1 MKIGVLG
8 HVLLGLLTEGE
19 RTGYELTRDF
29 DISLANVWAASHSQ
43 IYPELAKLEAAA
55 LIRKTDA
62 GPRGSQRYAI
72 TPDGADAVRTWLS
85 ETNPADNPRTEWMV
99 RVFFLGLLAPEK
111 AASYF
116 AEQQRMHVAKLE
128 RYRAYAEH
136 CSLDDE
142 ATRWSRIALEAGIRH
157 ESAMAEWAEWALAE
171 LQRPTSPPKSVA
183 GQSVR

>member
-1 MKIGVLG
+1 VKIGVLG
-8 HVLLGLLTEGE
+8 HVLLGLLTAGE

-29 DISLANVWAASHSQ
+29 DVSLANVWAARHSQ

-72 TPDGADAVRTWLS
+72 TPAGADALRTWLS

-116 AEQQRMHVAKLE
+116 EVQQRMHAAKLE
-128 RYRAYAEH
+128 RYREYAEH

-142 ATRWSRIALEAGIRH
+142 TTRWSRIALEAGIRH
-157 ESAMAEWAEWALAE
+157 ESAMADWAAWAIAE
-171 LQRPTSPPKSVA
+171 IQRPSSLPKDVA
-183 GQSVR
+183 GQSMK